1 MEAIYRVSVVAKGW
15 FTGDGWAYEDELDNF
30 EETLDQLPDEE
41 HQSYYFEGF
50 CDELLAGGPEELERA
65 AKAEND
71 DVQYVISLI
80 PEDDPEEE
88 PVLSFSRWRSE
99 LAKEL
104 IG

>member
-1 MEAIYRVSVVAKGW
+1 METIYRVHIIGKGW
-15 FTGDGWAYEDELDNF
+15 STGSGWTYMEDLEDFSESLF
-30 EETLDQLPDEE
+30 QLPDEE
-41 HQSYYFEGF
+41 HQSYYFESF
-50 CDELLAGGPEELERA
+50 RDDLLAGGPKELERA
-65 AKAEND
+65 AKAENE
-71 DVQYVISLI
+71 DVQYVVSLI